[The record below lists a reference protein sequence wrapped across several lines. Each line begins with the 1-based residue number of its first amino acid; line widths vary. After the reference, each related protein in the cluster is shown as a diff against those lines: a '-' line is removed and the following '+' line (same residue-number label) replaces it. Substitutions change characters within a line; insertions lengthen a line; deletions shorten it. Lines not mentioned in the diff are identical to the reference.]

1 MFASIADGV
10 VRVRTF
16 DCGGSPKAEGSGFLV
31 GESVVMTARHVVRG
45 ACSVKVRASGKWIR
59 VVSGTFW
66 TTGKDAGVAEDL
78 ETLKLAAPAPGHIF
92 DFRSSPAPRG
102 LNLAMIGYPLGNDVS
117 FTQGRI
123 KAVLRLHSVPLI
135 VVNLLGAEGASGSA
149 FVDNNGEVVGILQ
162 IGLGGKDIAGELTS
176 GIVAG
181 IDLSRWWPDA
191 QKRLC
196 QVYPRGGI
204 PNCGASIPSPP
215 PAPPPNESI
224 PKWVVP
230 GDYFGATA
238 QGGQISFTVSRNPA
252 GVFNFDVQQFD
263 VSCIPALALDAG
275 GFTMESADVSSAGT
289 FGNTETGVVN
299 LTAPP
304 VAARYSRILKGEFS
318 SVGYADGVMSS
329 TLTFNDASGV
339 LHSCSSGEVT
349 WSARVLG

>member
-1 MFASIADGV
+1 VSASSRPRRLGLRLVAPAVSFAVGVLIASAATPVQAARPSRVRLDPEMFASIADGV

-204 PNCGASIPSPP
+204 PNCGASI
-215 PAPPPNESI
+215 
-224 PKWVVP
+224 
-230 GDYFGATA
+230 ATA
-238 QGGQISFTVSRNPA
+238 
-252 GVFNFDVQQFD
+252 
-263 VSCIPALALDAG
+263 C
-275 GFTMESADVSSAGT
+275 
-289 FGNTETGVVN
+289 
-299 LTAPP
+299 
-304 VAARYSRILKGEFS
+304 AA
-318 SVGYADGVMSS
+318 
-329 TLTFNDASGV
+329 T
-339 LHSCSSGEVT
+339 
-349 WSARVLG
+349 